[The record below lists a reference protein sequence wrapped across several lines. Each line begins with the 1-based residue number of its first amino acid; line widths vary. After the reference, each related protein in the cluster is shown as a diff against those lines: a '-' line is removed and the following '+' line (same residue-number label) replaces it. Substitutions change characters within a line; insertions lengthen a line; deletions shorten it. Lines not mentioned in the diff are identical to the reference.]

1 MKEEGEVVAFV
12 VTLAGVGATAGC
24 GVAAIIGAPF
34 TAAALI
40 GGGLACLGGAIIKGK
55 EDH

>member
-1 MKEEGEVVAFV
+1 MKEEGEVIAFV
-12 VTLAGVGATAGC
+12 ATVAGVGAAAGC

-40 GGGLACLGGAIIKGK
+40 GGGLACIGGDIIKGK
-55 EDH
+55 ED